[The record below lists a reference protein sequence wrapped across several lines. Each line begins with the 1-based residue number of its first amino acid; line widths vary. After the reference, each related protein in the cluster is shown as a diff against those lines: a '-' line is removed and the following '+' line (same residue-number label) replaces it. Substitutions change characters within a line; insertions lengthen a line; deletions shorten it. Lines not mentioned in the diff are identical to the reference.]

1 MKEWTRVSSQH
12 LTVPSAGP
20 SFFGRIFHPAFN
32 VDLDDA
38 EDTIN
43 TFETHARAVGKSVQ
57 SLRSVFGKAR
67 EARIGKFV
75 SCQPSLIRQS
85 EIPSE
90 EMSKAERLLSY
101 SLLSLITSQ
110 PLASEPAIGATQ
122 EEEGIST
129 SEKLHDKKRRLTNKD
144 GAWCWRDG
152 CVG

>member
-1 MKEWTRVSSQH
+1 MSTLHDAILKEWTRVSSQH

-67 EARIGKFV
+67 EARIGKSV
-75 SCQPSLIRQS
+75 SCQQFLIRNLKFHLKRC
-85 EIPSE
+85 P
-90 EMSKAERLLSY
+90 KPRDY
-101 SLLSLITSQ
+101 SLTHFYPLSLLNHSHQSQ
-110 PLASEPAIGATQ
+110 PSG
-122 EEEGIST
+122 
-129 SEKLHDKKRRLTNKD
+129 LHKKRKVFRPVRSFTIKSD
-144 GAWCWRDG
+144 G
-152 CVG
+152 